1 MDGDP
6 KKTVPSI
13 PGLGEPSP
21 NPEKDYSKCKQPI
34 MAIFRNISAAGFS
47 FAQMY
52 AGTIWTDDER
62 RVMFELW
69 NAAGLP
75 ITSEEV
81 ALFATSVTQM
91 GHELLSNRVSE
102 SLISAST
109 KLGDGQKQNQHQP
122 TSLAPE
128 STISTHEPPTQLT
141 QSSTT
146 LEHTKSDRNAY
157 LAKLQAARSNKLTA
171 SSQQHTQEKSEEA
184 IVTSSST
191 IGGSSLSDTPAR
203 LTDQAKNEII
213 KQKLE
218 ALRKMGA
225 NGSNQSNRLQT
236 QQQSTLQAQSP
247 STNTLSNTSHSY
259 ADIHRSPV
267 TQSQSVGI
275 LDRAPSATIQPETS
289 DNSPE
294 TPTTPI
300 PGLFMS
306 GVQSKSGPSY
316 FSPPAPVTLASEGP
330 LNGRDLSNNRR
341 QLAASGSRSQRGVH
355 GFSPAV
361 WGGVQQE
368 KVVIN
373 LDSEEETDD
382 ELDFEPK
389 PSSAEKAIVV
399 KSPPLA
405 QVQPLI
411 KRVTEPVESKA
422 HDSSQEQVISQ
433 PEKPVV
439 MTSLEKKLAE
449 AKAKLRAQR
458 LQSSAALRLAATN
471 MPDISSPQGL
481 IVPTPISVVEPHP
494 VDPVAS
500 VQLSNVNNVP
510 HSSDPSDRT
519 GLLTQTALSQPRKR
533 RSEDPDAS
541 GEWRKKRRAE
551 IQSDLQNWDLDLGS
565 TAAKIAEMERQLA
578 LLHEDRTRKQQAR
591 EQLAKEL
598 EELGVDT
605 EGMSH
610 EEMQATKDDI
620 EAAQKTDDSQS
631 GDQSAHENHEEYVD
645 AAANTAAHAI
655 PPADQADA
663 ESMAEPSGTIAE
675 TTIIGKTV
683 IIWLPRNNMLTEH

>member
-6 KKTVPSI
+6 KKTAPSI
-13 PGLGEPSP
+13 PGLGEPTP
-21 NPEKDYSKCKQPI
+21 NPEQDYSKCDQLI
-34 MAIFRNISAAGFS
+34 IAAFRNMSAVGIS
-47 FAQMY
+47 FARMY

-62 RVMFELW
+62 RVMWELW

-75 ITSEEV
+75 ISSEEA
-81 ALFATSVTQM
+81 ALYSTSVTQM
-91 GHELLSNRVSE
+91 GPELLSNQISE

-109 KLGDGQKQNQHQP
+109 KLGDEQKLHQHKP
-122 TSLAPE
+122 TSSAPE
-128 STISTHEPPTQLT
+128 NAISVHEPPTQLT
-141 QSSTT
+141 QSSTA

-171 SSQQHTQEKSEEA
+171 SSKQPTQDKSEEVVA
-184 IVTSSST
+184 ASSST
-191 IGGSSLSDTPAR
+191 IGGSSSSDTPAR
-203 LTDQAKNEII
+203 VTDQTKNEII
-213 KQKLE
+213 KQKLD

-247 STNTLSNTSHSY
+247 STNTLSTTSHSY
-259 ADIHRSPV
+259 VDIQRSPA
-267 TQSQSVGI
+267 TQFQSVGI

-306 GVQSKSGPSY
+306 GVPSKSGQPY
-316 FSPPAPVTLASEGP
+316 FSPPAQVSLEPDGSLG
-330 LNGRDLSNNRR
+330 GRGLDSNRC
-341 QLAASGSRSQRGVH
+341 QLAASGSKGQRGVH
-355 GFSPAV
+355 GFSPTV

-373 LDSEEETDD
+373 LDSDDETED
-382 ELDFEPK
+382 ELDLESK
-389 PSSAEKAIVV
+389 LSTAEKANVV
-399 KSPPLA
+399 KSPPLE

-411 KRVTEPVESKA
+411 KRVTEPAESMT
-422 HDSSQEQVISQ
+422 HDSSQEQDISQ

-439 MTSLEKKLAE
+439 MTALEKKLAE

-458 LQSSAALRLAATN
+458 LQSSAASRLAATN
-471 MPDISSPQGL
+471 MPGISSSQGL
-481 IVPTPISVVEPHP
+481 IPPAPISVVEPRP
-494 VDPVAS
+494 MDPTAT

-510 HSSDPSDRT
+510 YPSDPADQT
-519 GLLTQTALSQPRKR
+519 GLVAQSALSQSRKR

-541 GEWRKKRRAE
+541 GEWKKKRRAE
-551 IQSDLQNWDLDLGS
+551 IQSDLQNRDLDLGS

-620 EAAQKTDDSQS
+620 EAAQKVDSHQS
-631 GDQSAHENHEEYVD
+631 EDQSVRENHGECVD
-645 AAANTAAHAI
+645 AAAETAVHAI
-655 PPADQADA
+655 PPMGQAQA
-663 ESMAEPSGTIAE
+663 ESMPEPSDTIGE
-675 TTIIGKTV
+675 MTIIGKAVV
-683 IIWLPRNNMLTEH
+683 IWFS